1 MLLLDFYGI
10 ILFMGLL
17 FHTWIIETHF
27 LCVLS
32 YKCLIKNENVLRKTI
47 KSLHTQINAHT
58 YQYIFL
64 GDCEGIQPHWIQ
76 GIIK

>member
-1 MLLLDFYGI
+1 MPITCFLWNYSLYGI
-10 ILFMGLL
+10 TLSHLD
-17 FHTWIIETHF
+17 HRDKF

-47 KSLHTQINAHT
+47 KSLHTQIHAHS

-64 GDCEGIQPHWIQ
+64 GDREGIQTHWIQ